1 MQQGRDIFTLSV
13 PVAPGAVVAFRGVDF
28 AGAQIAAANAKGMG
42 ISKRAAAVGESYEAA
57 VIGSCVAET
66 GGVFA
71 VGDALAFDNQGRV
84 VLAASLAVAAGAV
97 AMTSAAANGAA
108 DLTGGVLPQFV
119 CADALEASGGAGV
132 FVEVLLRR

>member
-13 PVAPGAVVAFRGVDF
+13 PVAPGAVAAYRGVDF
-28 AGAQIAAANAKGMG
+28 AGAQLAVAGAKGMG
-42 ISKRAAAVGESYEAA
+42 IAKRAAAVGESYEAA
-57 VIGSCVAET
+57 VIGSTVAET
-66 GGVFA
+66 GGAFA
-71 VGDALAFDNQGRV
+71 IGDALAYDNQGRV
-84 VLAASLAVAAGAV
+84 VLAASLAIAAGAV
-97 AMTSAAANGAA
+97 QVTSGAANGAA